1 MNCINEHNDVK
12 IYMKGDKIYKID
24 CPNFD
29 VDYRGINAKFSI
41 DLTMIEGR
49 LPVDIMLY
57 VLDWAKEHEE
67 ELKENWR
74 RVNRNEKLLEIKN

>member
-1 MNCINEHNDVK
+1 
-12 IYMKGDKIYKID
+12 MKGDKIYKID
-24 CPNFD
+24 CPNFN
-29 VDYRGINAKFSI
+29 VEYRGIKAKFSI

-67 ELKENWR
+67 ELKENWK
-74 RVNRNEKLLEIKN
+74 RVNRNEELFEIEN